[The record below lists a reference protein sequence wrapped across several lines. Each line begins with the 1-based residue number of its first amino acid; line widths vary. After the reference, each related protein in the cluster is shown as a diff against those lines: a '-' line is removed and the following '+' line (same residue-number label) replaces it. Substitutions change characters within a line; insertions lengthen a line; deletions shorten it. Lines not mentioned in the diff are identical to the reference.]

1 MRRSALLTLVAT
13 LVALILAAP
22 ALSWTWPAS
31 GPVVRAF
38 SLGDDP
44 YAGGQHRG
52 IDIAGVAG
60 SDVLAPAAGTV
71 SFAGTVPT
79 NGKTV
84 TIQTADGYAVENAAG
99 RYGFRSS
106 EILRDGDGG
115 FSVYVSALAHAG
127 NWLPIGHVQLFAL
140 ALRLYD
146 TPLAASAGGIE
157 KSSVPTIQRESCA

>member
-84 TIQTADGYAVENAAG
+84 TIQTADGYAVTLVGLGSIEVKKGAVL
-99 RYGFRSS
+99 S
-106 EILRDGDGG
+106 EGQTVGTQFQIL
-115 FSVYVSALAHAG
+115 
-127 NWLPIGHVQLFAL
+127 LPLTKPAMPEGPDAD
-140 ALRLYD
+140 A
-146 TPLAASAGGIE
+146 
-157 KSSVPTIQRESCA
+157 